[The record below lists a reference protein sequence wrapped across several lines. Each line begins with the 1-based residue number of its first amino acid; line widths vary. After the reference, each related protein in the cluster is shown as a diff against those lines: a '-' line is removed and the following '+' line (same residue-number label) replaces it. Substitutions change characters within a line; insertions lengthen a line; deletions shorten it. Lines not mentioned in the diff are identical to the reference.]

1 MNQEPSIQERKAQDF
16 AGIRVTVTMD
26 SIGSAIDQGFPELFG
41 WLGSKGIAPAGPPF
55 VRFLV
60 IDMDADMQIELGVP
74 VEKPIAGDTRI
85 RPGVLPSGRY
95 AVLRHIGPYDGD
107 DGLIGANAALQ
118 VWASERGI
126 EFDATESAEG
136 SVWGGRVEHYLT
148 DPSKEPDPGKW
159 ETDVAY
165 LTR

>member
-1 MNQEPSIQERKAQDF
+1 MNQEPNIQERSAQDF

-41 WLGSKGIAPAGPPF
+41 WLGGKGIAPAGPPF

-60 IDMDADMQIELGVP
+60 IDMAADMQIELGVP
-74 VEKPIAGDTRI
+74 VGQPVTGDTRI
-85 RPGVLPSGRY
+85 RAGVLPAGRY
-95 AVLRHIGPYDGD
+95 AVLRHIGPFDGD

-118 VWASERGI
+118 DWASEHGI

-148 DPSKEPDPGKW
+148 DPSQEPDPGKW